1 MTLTYLE
8 NKFSVWPSS
17 AMHHIVLPML
27 ATLSLR
33 YVLIEQKC
41 DEGRP
46 CFFTYI
52 GSQGVHGYVF
62 KIPDVWSFLFKDIQG
77 HGVSCTH
84 YAILKRQ

>member
-1 MTLTYLE
+1 MH
-8 NKFSVWPSS
+8 KQFSPTKEIQEV
-17 AMHHIVLPML
+17 AI
-27 ATLSLR
+27 TLSLR